1 MTRRLDDTKVGE
13 YKNNWF
19 FELIQLLIA
28 IAGCVALFIVPIT
41 YVADEGVS
49 VVTYLF
55 GEHSNNYLLALAI
68 VLASSIGLLLLN
80 IFLILAIP
88 NVNKSV
94 YVKISKVIEM
104 ILSIT
109 CFVMLG
115 YYLYTIVT
123 TSLYEGEMLS
133 KVFTD
138 ISIYIVVVQLALI
151 NSMLVYF
158 NSKKVSIYD

>member
-28 IAGCVALFIVPIT
+28 IIGCVVLFVVPIT
-41 YVADEGVS
+41 YNADKGIS
-49 VVTYLF
+49 VISYLF
-55 GEHSNNYLLALAI
+55 SEHSNNYLLALSI
-68 VLASSIGLLLLN
+68 VLAASIGILLLN

-94 YVKISKVIEM
+94 YVKVSKVIEAV
-104 ILSIT
+104 LSIG
-109 CFVMLG
+109 CFSMLG
-115 YYLYTIVT
+115 YYMYTLISSST
-123 TSLYEGEMLS
+123 YEGEMLS
-133 KVFTD
+133 KIFIAV
-138 ISIYIVVVQLALI
+138 SIYIVVVQLSLI
-151 NSMLVYF
+151 NSLLLYF